1 MKNNLQ
7 FLQSCTKEQLAE
19 FLDEHGMFDNTPWND
34 WFDDAYCS
42 KCEDIEV
49 QCDGEYAVFGSG
61 KYICSYCELNG
72 KCRFFDH
79 LSENPS
85 NLEVIKM
92 WLDKGC
98 EDKYGSNYSKIK

>member
-42 KCEDIEV
+42 KCEDI
-49 QCDGEYAVFGSG
+49 
-61 KYICSYCELNG
+61 
-72 KCRFFDH
+72 
-79 LSENPS
+79 
-85 NLEVIKM
+85 
-92 WLDKGC
+92 
-98 EDKYGSNYSKIK
+98 